1 MRAQDV
7 RLILPTLFILLFTVL
22 IMLTVIPY
30 AFASVIRQM
39 AAVESLTARTANIT
53 NTNLTLSSSL
63 PDNITLNLPDF

>member
-1 MRAQDV
+1 M
-7 RLILPTLFILLFTVL
+7 ILPTLFILLFTVL

>member
-1 MRAQDV
+1 MCGQDV

-39 AAVESLTARTANIT
+39 AAVESLTARTANIS
-53 NTNLTLSSSL
+53 NTSLTQISSL
-63 PDNITLNLPDF
+63 PDNITLILPDF